1 MIKTFILTI
10 QVCSS
15 VLSNCL
21 PPAEIIEPF
30 KTHNECALRGYE
42 LALKTHQNLIQQR
55 GELESN
61 KYKVAVKFWCKEGK
75 EEIKT
80 DA

>member
-1 MIKTFILTI
+1 MKEFILI
-10 QVCSS
+10 LQVCSS

-42 LALKTHQNLIQQR
+42 LALKTHESIIQRR

-61 KYKVAVKFWCKEGK
+61 KYKLAVKFWCEERK